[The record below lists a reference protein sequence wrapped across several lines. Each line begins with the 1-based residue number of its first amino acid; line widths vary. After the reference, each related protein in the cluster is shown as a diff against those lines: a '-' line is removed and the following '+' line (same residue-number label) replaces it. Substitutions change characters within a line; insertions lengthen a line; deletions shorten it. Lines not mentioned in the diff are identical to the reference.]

1 MKWCWNEHGPNGF
14 DFVTTRKNIILFQ
27 FFFSSTLWLVLHF
40 WSSAHAYYLYYYIQL
55 KRIIV
60 RMKQRLVIRSIWT
73 QNELHICEYQARS
86 EKKNSAG
93 NISYAVEKWTT
104 LRVERSK
111 TQKKN
116 AYAECWNSVEMREHR
131 EEKKI
136 GFWKFRSPARQLRG
150 QTTRGNKTQLL
161 FVKPDS
167 VFCKNRERGRK
178 RGI

>member
-1 MKWCWNEHGPNGF
+1 MMLKRTWPQWIWFCYYAEKYYFIPIFFFINSLACSAFLVVGP
-14 DFVTTRKNIILFQ
+14 RILFI
-27 FFFSSTLWLVLHF
+27 LLHTTV
-40 WSSAHAYYLYYYIQL
+40 